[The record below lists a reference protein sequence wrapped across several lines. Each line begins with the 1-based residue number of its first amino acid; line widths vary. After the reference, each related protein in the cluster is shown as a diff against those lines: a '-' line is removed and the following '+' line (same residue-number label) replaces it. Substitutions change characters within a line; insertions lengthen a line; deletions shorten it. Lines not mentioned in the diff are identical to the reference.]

1 MSAQQKYKSSFGFID
16 LLFNLLVGFTFMFIL
31 AFMLINPVAKK
42 HDFDPK
48 AEYMVIMSWDPKS
61 STDIDMWI
69 QDDLDNI
76 VSFGVKNKGLM
87 NLDRDDLGYRNDAIF
102 NKTTGE
108 KVLVEINREVLTIR
122 SRVPRS
128 VTVTGHWF
136 SKKID
141 QYTKPETIT
150 FELIQLNPYKEV
162 ILKKLILNGPGD
174 EVHALGF
181 VITDDGEVE
190 LNLDNTD
197 LIVNKADNMNKFK
210 DPFTPGGPG

>member
-87 NLDRDDLGYRNDAIF
+87 NL
-102 NKTTGE
+102 
-108 KVLVEINREVLTIR
+108 
-122 SRVPRS
+122 S